1 MFCWAFIKPQMFFFK
16 FILHLDSYRKQKI
29 AYHTCSINYLITDN
43 EKVTEHES
51 LIKSTQ
57 YRKTKQKAGVL
68 QILMY

>member
-1 MFCWAFIKPQMFFFK
+1 MFCWVFIKPQMFFK
-16 FILHLDSYRKQKI
+16 FILHLVSPSKQKI

-51 LIKSTQ
+51 LIKLNQ

-68 QILMY
+68 QILMC